1 MLKKSLAIVVLVASV
16 LLVFPLVVGAQDGQ
30 PPADAPLYQGGR
42 GRRGGGNGWMGGGI
56 SLVEAT
62 AEATGLAVEDVVAA
76 LQGGQ
81 SFADIASGAGVSLQ
95 AIVDVAVAQRA
106 AALEEAVAGG
116 RFTQEQAD
124 TMLASMA
131 EHLLDQLN
139 AEWTAGG
146 MGKRYGAQGTPQTNG
161 TPRGRGGMRGGTRP
175 NYNPETCP
183 QL

>member
-1 MLKKSLAIVVLVASV
+1 MLKKSLAIVVLIASV
-16 LLVFPLVVGAQDGQ
+16 LLVFPLVAGAQEGQ
-30 PPADAPLYQGGR
+30 PPADAPFFQGGR

-62 AEATGLAVEDVVAA
+62 AEATGLSVADVVAA
-76 LQGGQ
+76 LQDGK

-95 AIVDVAVAQRA
+95 AIVDVVVEQRA
-106 AALEEAVAGG
+106 EALEEAVAEG

-131 EHLLDQLN
+131 EHLLEKLN
-139 AEWTAGG
+139 AEWIAGG
-146 MGKRYGAQGTPQTNG
+146 MGMRYGSQGTPQTNG

-183 QL
+183 HL

>member
-1 MLKKSLAIVVLVASV
+1 MLKKSLAIVLLLASV
-16 LLVFPLVVGAQDGQ
+16 LLVFPLVTSAQEGQ
-30 PPADAPLYQGGR
+30 PPAEAPFYQGGR
-42 GRRGGGNGWMGGGI
+42 GRRGGHGWMGGGI

-62 AEATGLAVEDVVAA
+62 AEATGLPVVDVIAA
-76 LQGGQ
+76 LQNGQ

-106 AALEEAVAGG
+106 AALEEAVANG

-131 EHLLDQLN
+131 EHLLEQLN

-146 MGKRYGAQGTPQTNG
+146 LGGRSGGQGMS
-161 TPRGRGGMRGGTRP
+161 RGRGGMRGGNRM
-175 NYNPETCP
+175 NYSPETCP

>member
-1 MLKKSLAIVVLVASV
+1 MLKKSLAIVLLVASV
-16 LLVFPLVVGAQDGQ
+16 LLVFPLVAGAQDGQ
-30 PPADAPLYQGGR
+30 PPAEAPLYQGGR

-62 AEATGLAVEDVVAA
+62 AEATGLPLADVIAA

-95 AIVDVAVAQRA
+95 AIVDVAVAQRTE
-106 AALEEAVAGG
+106 ALAEAVAEG

-131 EHLLDQLN
+131 EHLLEKLN
-139 AEWTAGG
+139 AEWTAGSAGGRSGGQG
-146 MGKRYGAQGTPQTNG
+146 MS
-161 TPRGRGGMRGGTRP
+161 RGRGGMRGGNRL
-175 NYNPETCP
+175 NVNPGTCP

>member
-16 LLVFPLVVGAQDGQ
+16 LLAFPLVAGAQEGE
-30 PPADAPLYQGGR
+30 PPAEVPFFQGGR
-42 GRRGGGNGWMGGGI
+42 GQRGGHGWMGGGI
-56 SLVEAT
+56 SLVEAA

-76 LQGGQ
+76 LQEGQ
-81 SFADIASGAGVSLQ
+81 SYADIASGAGVSLQ

-106 AALEEAVAGG
+106 AALEEAVAEG

-131 EHLLDQLN
+131 EHLLEQLN

-161 TPRGRGGMRGGTRP
+161 TSRGRGGMRGGNRM

>member
-1 MLKKSLAIVVLVASV
+1 MLKKSLAIIGLVASV
-16 LLVFPLVVGAQDGQ
+16 LLVFPLVVGAQEGQ
-30 PPADAPLYQGGR
+30 PPADAPFYQGGR

-62 AEATGLAVEDVVAA
+62 AEATGLTIEDVVAA

-81 SFADIASGAGVSLQ
+81 SYADIASGAGVSLQ
-95 AIVDVAVAQRA
+95 AIVDVAVAQRT
-106 AALEEAVAGG
+106 AALEEAVAEG

-131 EHLLDQLN
+131 EHLLEQLN

-146 MGKRYGAQGTPQTNG
+146 MGGRSGGQGMS
-161 TPRGRGGMRGGTRP
+161 RGRGGMRGGNRM

>member
-1 MLKKSLAIVVLVASV
+1 MLKKGLTILLLVASV
-16 LLVFPLVVGAQDGQ
+16 LLVFPLMVGAQQGQ
-30 PPADAPLYQGGR
+30 PPAEAPLYQGGR
-42 GRRGGGNGWMGGGI
+42 GHRGGSGWMGGGI

-62 AEATGLAVEDVVAA
+62 AEATGLSTEDVSAA

-95 AIVDVAVAQRA
+95 AIVDVAVAQRTE
-106 AALEEAVAGG
+106 ALAEAVTEG

-124 TMLASMA
+124 SMLASMA
-131 EHLLDQLN
+131 EHLLEKLN

-146 MGKRYGAQGTPQTNG
+146 AGNPSGQGMS
-161 TPRGRGGMRGGTRP
+161 RGRGGMRGGTRP

>member
-16 LLVFPLVVGAQDGQ
+16 LLALPLVAGAQEGE
-30 PPADAPLYQGGR
+30 PPAEAPFFQGGR
-42 GRRGGGNGWMGGGI
+42 GQRGGHGWMGGEI
-56 SLVEAT
+56 SLVEAA

-95 AIVDVAVAQRA
+95 AIVDVAVAQRT
-106 AALEEAVAGG
+106 AALEEAVAEG

-131 EHLLDQLN
+131 EHLLEQLN

-146 MGKRYGAQGTPQTNG
+146 MGGRSSGQGMS
-161 TPRGRGGMRGGTRP
+161 RGRGGMRGGNRM